1 MSKINIK
8 TKFVASLLL
17 LLLLLPS
24 LVLAQ
29 QPNLNTTLTPQEQ
42 ATFDQIL
49 QPVMKIYNLVKYI
62 ATAIAALVLL
72 LAGVNYM
79 MSGAD
84 PKKRDNAKAM
94 AMYVILGLVVI
105 WAAPLVVSFIV
116 S

>member
-1 MSKINIK
+1 MSKINLR
-8 TKFVASLLL
+8 TKFVASVL

-24 LVLAQ
+24 LVVAQ

-42 ATFDQIL
+42 QTFDQIL

-62 ATAIAALVLL
+62 ATAIATMVLL
-72 LAGVNYM
+72 LSGVNYM

-84 PKKRDNAKAM
+84 PQKRDNAKSM
-94 AMYVILGLVVI
+94 AMYVILGLAII

-116 S
+116 G

>member
-1 MSKINIK
+1 M
-8 TKFVASLLL
+8 ASFILLL
-17 LLLLLPS
+17 LFLPAF
-24 LVLAQ
+24 VWAQ

-42 ATFDQIL
+42 QTFDQIL
-49 QPVMKIYNLVKYI
+49 QPVMRIYNMVKYI

-79 MSGAD
+79 MSGSD

-94 AMYVILGLVVI
+94 AMYVVIGLVII

-116 S
+116 G